1 MIAALGRQREVELY
15 EFKVEASLVCKESP
29 RKGRAGAQ
37 RNPVLK
43 RVMLYYTA
51 RLKLA
56 QKERNR
62 EEGRQ
67 EKKTDNHDKVWIRQ

>member
-1 MIAALGRQREVELY
+1 MELC
-15 EFKVEASLVCKESP
+15 EFEVEASLVCKESL
-29 RKGRAGAQ
+29 RKARAGAQ

-43 RVMLYYTA
+43 RVMFYYTA

-62 EEGRQ
+62 GRKAGK
-67 EKKTDNHDKVWIRQ
+67 EN